1 MDVVR
6 VLLVGP
12 YPIDSAAVGGLQ
24 ASFTNLVSGLH
35 ELPGVEPHVIS
46 FVQGLKR
53 ANRRKVGNVPVDY
66 LPGSNRFGF
75 LTRHRRERRSLE
87 EVLGTLS
94 PDVVHAQDTLGF
106 GYTCLKAAR
115 GIPVVVSVHGIV
127 REAVKHMPNGL
138 DRLRLK
144 MFGVPVERYCIRHA
158 RYLVQPT
165 RYPERYFG
173 REISGRIVDV
183 GNPISDSF
191 FSVDPAPEPGV
202 ILYGGGVIPLK
213 RLLDLVEAMPLIL
226 AVVPDARLRVA
237 GSELDAAYARRVRG
251 RVHELRLEAR
261 VAFLGALSPDEMVD
275 EFRHA
280 SILVL
285 PSGQETSPMVI
296 GEAMAAGLPVVAT
309 RVGGVQDLVDDGVTG
324 HVVDAGDV
332 ASLAAR
338 VADVLGEPDK
348 RAAFGAAGR
357 AKADRSFRRRAV
369 ATRVAA
375 VYEELC
381 DVRSHH

>member
-1 MDVVR
+1 VR
-6 VLLVGP
+6 ILLVGP

-24 ASFTNLVSGLH
+24 ASFANLVLGLA
-35 ELPGVEPHVIS
+35 ELPQVDPHVIS
-46 FVQGLKR
+46 FVPGLER
-53 ANRRKVGNVPVDY
+53 ATRRNVGDVPVDY
-66 LPGSNRFGF
+66 LPGSHRFGF
-75 LTRHRRERRSLE
+75 LTRHGRERRSLE
-87 EVLGTLS
+87 EMLRTLS
-94 PDVVHAQDTLGF
+94 PDVVHAQDTLGS
-106 GYTCLKAAR
+106 GYTCLKAVH

-127 REAVKHMPNGL
+127 RESVKHMPNGS

-173 REISGRIVDV
+173 REIRGQIVEV
-183 GNPISDSF
+183 GNPISESF
-191 FSVDPAPEPGV
+191 FSVHPAPEPGV
-202 ILYGGGVIPLK
+202 ILYGGGVISLK

-237 GSELDAAYARRVRG
+237 GSELDTAYARRVRG
-251 RVHELRLEAR
+251 RVHELGLEAR
-261 VAFLGALSPDEMVD
+261 VAFLGALSPDEMVGQY
-275 EFRHA
+275 RRA
-280 SILVL
+280 SMLVL
-285 PSGQETSPMVI
+285 PSMQETSPMVI

-309 RVGGVQDLVDDGVTG
+309 RVGGVPYLVDDGVTG

-332 ASLAAR
+332 VSLAAR
-338 VADVLGEPDK
+338 IADLLGDPDK

-357 AKADRSFRRRAV
+357 AKADRSFRRTAV
-369 ATRVAA
+369 AARVAA
-375 VYEELC
+375 VYEELR

>member
-1 MDVVR
+1 VR
-6 VLLVGP
+6 ILLVGP

-24 ASFTNLVSGLH
+24 ASFADLVSGLG
-35 ELPGVEPHVIS
+35 ELPDVEPHVIS
-46 FVQGLKR
+46 FVPGLER
-53 ANRRKVGNVPVDY
+53 ATRRNLGNVPVDY

-75 LTRHRRERRSLE
+75 LTRHGRERKLLQ
-87 EVLGTLS
+87 EVLRTLP

-106 GYTCLKAAR
+106 GYTCLKAVR

-127 REAVKHMPNGL
+127 REAVKHMPNGS

-144 MFGVPVERYCIRHA
+144 MFGIPVERYCIRHA
-158 RYLVQPT
+158 RCLVQPT

-173 REISGRIVDV
+173 REIRGRIVEV

-191 FSVDPAPEPGV
+191 FSVDPAAEPGV

-213 RLLDLVEAMPLIL
+213 RLLDLVEAMPLML
-226 AVVPDARLRVA
+226 AVVPDVRLRVA
-237 GSELDAAYARRVRG
+237 GSELDPAYAKRVRG
-251 RVHELRLEAR
+251 RVRELGLEAR
-261 VAFLGALSPDEMVD
+261 VAFLGALSRDEMV
-275 EFRHA
+275 EEYRHA

-338 VADVLGEPDK
+338 IADLLGDPDK

-357 AKADRSFRRRAV
+357 AKADRSFRRTVV

-381 DVRSHH
+381 DVRSHD